1 MAEQRVSFSTIEQTL
16 LGAAND
22 GKKDI
27 TSPSPTSVALREAS
41 TSLATARDN
50 VYRLSAA
57 AGLLCSLFLTAP
69 HDANGE
75 EGCPERPSADDH
87 PFWTE
92 QSNEKDE
99 IAKQMG
105 RVFASLFT
113 IAKDLQISMVDV
125 INRKIE
131 LNARKYPVDLC
142 KGKAGKYTKYSEQT
156 GITATNQVTTPT
168 KRKDSDETI
177 EGITLLI
184 RNFANERQWNRFHT
198 PRNIALA
205 LIGEVGEL
213 AELFQWKGD
222 VGELSLSEEELDKI
236 GQEVADCA
244 IYLLRLADVSHVCL
258 GQVTIDVLDDARVT
272 N

>member
-1 MAEQRVSFSTIEQTL
+1 MAGQSVSFANIEQTL
-16 LGAAND
+16 QTND
-22 GKKDI
+22 GKDI
-27 TSPSPTSVALREAS
+27 TSPSPTSVVLREA
-41 TSLATARDN
+41 TPSLATARDN
-50 VYRLSAA
+50 VYKLSAA
-57 AGLLCSLFLTAP
+57 AGSLCYLFLSAP

-75 EGCPERPSADDH
+75 EGCPERPSPDDH

-92 QSNEKDE
+92 KSKEKDE
-99 IAKQMG
+99 IGNQMG
-105 RVFASLFT
+105 RVFMSLFT
-113 IAKDLQISMVDV
+113 IAANLSINMVDI

-142 KGKAGKYTKYSEQT
+142 KGKAGKYTKYSDQT

-168 KRKDSDETI
+168 KRKDSDETV

-184 RNFANERQWNRFHT
+184 RTFANERQWNRFHT

-222 VGELSLSEEELDKI
+222 VGELALSEEERDKI
-236 GQEVADCA
+236 GQEIADCA

-258 GQVTIDVLDDARVT
+258 GQVTIDMLDDTRVP